1 LIAETDIAY
10 IAGIIDGEGHIEFTR
25 RKEKRKGNT
34 SNCIRINIRVQMTDQ
49 SVLLWMREV
58 IGMGTVRKRNRSPSI
73 KPHWKDSWVY
83 TIRFREAYQL
93 CLLIWPFAHVKLPKI
108 QQIIEHYSLEKLKK
122 DNVVNL
128 EEYKNA
134 RQVHI

>member
-1 LIAETDIAY
+1 MIAETDIAY

-25 RKEKRKGNT
+25 RKEKRKGST

-134 RQVHI
+134 RQIHI